1 MRKWMPLV
9 PILLSTF
16 MLLLDVTIVSVAIP
30 SMATALD
37 TSFAALQ
44 WTMDLYVLVLASFL
58 LAAGSAS
65 DRFGRR
71 YLFLLGLVIFTVAS
85 LAAGLAPSSG
95 VLIAARGVQ
104 GLGAAAMLATNA
116 ALIHANYQGRD
127 RGTAFG
133 VWGGVMGAAAAAGP
147 IVGGLLIDYVN
158 WRAIFLVNL
167 PLAIFAIAL
176 AVRTL
181 PESRSP
187 VRSPLDLPGTVTFT
201 AAVTLLVYGL
211 IEAGEEGWGDTVTV
225 AAFGAAAVLLIA
237 FIVFELRSRAPMLDL
252 ALFRRPSFTTLMVG
266 GAVLQGAAFGYVI
279 SLSLWAQSLL
289 GMSAIKAGLILTPLS
304 GAAFVVAVLV
314 GRLLHDAPPQYL
326 IGNGLLLIGDGVL
339 LATALGADSGWIVLM
354 PALLLAGIGVGLA
367 SPILA
372 SATLA
377 AVPPARSGMANGAIN
392 TFRQLGFALAVP
404 AAATI
409 LAGGAR
415 SVLDAGRLF
424 ENPDEAS
431 VQLTGGRAQEL
442 IAATP
447 APQDAVVR
455 TLHDAFATGLD
466 RVFVASGVA
475 ALVAGVAVLAFVRP
489 STAPAP
495 APPKSA
501 PEPPG
506 DQFGGLSAATALSR
520 R

>member
-1 MRKWMPLV
+1 MRKWLPLV

-16 MLLLDVTIVSVAIP
+16 MLLLDVTIVSVALP
-30 SMATALD
+30 AMATALD

-58 LAAGSAS
+58 LAAGSVS
-65 DRFGRR
+65 DRLGRR
-71 YLFLLGLVIFTVAS
+71 YAFLLGLVIFTVAS
-85 LAAGLAPSSG
+85 LAAGLAPTSG

-133 VWGGVMGAAAAAGP
+133 VWGGVMGASAAAGP
-147 IVGGLLIDYVN
+147 IIGGLLIDYVS

-167 PLAIFAIAL
+167 PVAIVAIVL

-201 AAVTLLVYGL
+201 AAVTLFVYGL
-211 IEAGEEGWGDTVTV
+211 IEAGSRGWGDVVTV
-225 AAFGAAAVLLIA
+225 AAFGAAAVLLVA
-237 FIVFELRSRAPMLDL
+237 FVVVELRSRAPMLDL
-252 ALFRRPSFTTLMVG
+252 ALFRRPSFTALMVG

-289 GMSAIKAGLILTPLS
+289 GMSAIEAGLVLTPLA
-304 GAAFVVAVLV
+304 GAAFVVSVLV

-326 IGNGLLLIGDGVL
+326 IGNGLLLVGDGVL
-339 LATALGADSGWIVLM
+339 LATAIDAESDWRVLM
-354 PALLLAGIGVGLA
+354 PGLLLAGIGVGLA

-392 TFRQLGFALAVP
+392 TFRQLGFAFAVP
-404 AAATI
+404 LAATI
-409 LAGGAR
+409 LAGGAQ
-415 SVLDAGRLF
+415 SVFGAGRLF
-424 ENPDEAS
+424 GDPAEAS

-447 APQDAVVR
+447 VPQDVVVR

-466 RVFVASGVA
+466 RVFVVSGVI
-475 ALVAGVAVLAFVRP
+475 ALVAGVMVLALVRP
-489 STAPAP
+489 EAAPTPAP
-495 APPKSA
+495 PTLAPPKSV
-501 PEPPG
+501 PE
-506 DQFGGLSAATALSR
+506 LVVANSAD
-520 R
+520 